1 MIFCGVVVE
10 RDTEHAHA
18 HTEHARPSGTGA
30 PSLCALCVCGRAP
43 SPGCG
48 CAQRPPPRLASPS
61 RRETRER
68 QRRRQRHRPA
78 TDRQPQSSTPENC
91 KRAVRSG
98 RRCRCRGVVRF
109 FAGPPLRF
117 PCASVCVHARTH
129 PQPQH
134 PDTRPISGPAPHT
147 PGTARAHC
155 TGALHG
161 CTAHTALHTP
171 CTARAHSAPE

>member
-1 MIFCGVVVE
+1 MP
-10 RDTEHAHA
+10 TPTQSTHAHRA
-18 HTEHARPSGTGA
+18 PARPLCA
-30 PSLCALCVCGRAP
+30 PSVCAGGHLLLAVAALSAR
-43 SPGCG
+43 
-48 CAQRPPPRLASPS
+48 RLASPRRPGE
-61 RRETRER
+61 RRERRE
-68 QRRRQRHRPA
+68 RRQRQRPA